1 MGGSIKNRGC
11 HWIENGRKAGKIK
24 AGKIK
29 AGKIKAD
36 IIKEE

>member
-29 AGKIKAD
+29 AD